1 MNLSLKLNKNKLW
14 QNLISRPLI
23 VAWAAGLVF
32 MVVSSL
38 IPQASLTS
46 GNSSMGIDKLA
57 RIITFGFL
65 AFFPIAFFASIKLGF
80 CIASSMP
87 ALGFMLELMQ
97 KYVPGRHFSPEDIIA
112 NNLGAIAGIFTG
124 VIIRAIFRT
133 GNLTKKKK
141 GSPPGLASIDQKDP
155 VQPQDPKNPDK
166 ESAHEQ

>member
-1 MNLSLKLNKNKLW
+1 MNLSLKSNKNKLW

-23 VAWAAGLVF
+23 VAWTAGLVF

-46 GNSSMGIDKLA
+46 DNSSMGIDKLA
-57 RIITFGFL
+57 RIITFGFP

-80 CIASSMP
+80 CVASSMP
-87 ALGFMLELMQ
+87 ALGFILELMQ

-112 NNLGAIAGIFTG
+112 NNMGAIAGIFMG
-124 VIIRAIFRT
+124 VAIRAIFHT

-141 GSPPGLASIDQKDP
+141 EPSPALPSVDQKDP
-155 VQPQDPKNPDK
+155 VQPQGPKTPDK
-166 ESAHEQ
+166 ENTHEQ